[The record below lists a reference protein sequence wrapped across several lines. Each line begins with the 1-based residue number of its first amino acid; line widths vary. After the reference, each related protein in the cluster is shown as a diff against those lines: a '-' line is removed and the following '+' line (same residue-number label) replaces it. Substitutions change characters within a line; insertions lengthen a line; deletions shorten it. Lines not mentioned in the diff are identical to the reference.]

1 MQMLTKNIN
10 KGDNSRPYKKWV
22 EKFFISYDE
31 CRKTLDD
38 VSDQIYDHDIK
49 TIYGTHGEEYLLSV
63 EVDRSTELD
72 GFLEDAFE
80 GYYDD

>member
-1 MQMLTKNIN
+1 MLTNNIN
-10 KGDNSRPYKKWV
+10 KGDNSRPYKKWL
-22 EKFFISYDE
+22 EKFFVSYDK
-31 CRKTLDD
+31 CRETLDD

>member
-1 MQMLTKNIN
+1 MIKNIN
-10 KGDNSRPYKKWV
+10 KGAIKRPYKKWV

-38 VSDQIYDHDIK
+38 VSDSIYDHDIK

-63 EVDRSTELD
+63 EIDSMNNLE
-72 GFLEDAFE
+72 GFLDDAFE

>member
-1 MQMLTKNIN
+1 MLTKNIN

>member
-1 MQMLTKNIN
+1 MIKNIN
-10 KGDNSRPYKKWV
+10 KGDDSRPYKKWV
-22 EKFFISYDE
+22 EKFFVSYDKGRE
-31 CRKTLDD
+31 KLDD

-63 EVDRSTELD
+63 EVDRNTDLD

>member
-1 MQMLTKNIN
+1 MITNN
-10 KGDNSRPYKKWV
+10 DKGAIKRPYKKWV

-38 VSDQIYDHDIK
+38 VSDSIYEHDIK

-63 EVDRSTELD
+63 EIDSINNLD
-72 GFLEDAFE
+72 GFLDAAFE

>member
-1 MQMLTKNIN
+1 MQMPNN
-10 KGDNSRPYKKWV
+10 NDKGAIKRPYKKWV

-38 VSDQIYDHDIK
+38 VSDSIYDHDIK

-63 EVDRSTELD
+63 EIDSVNNLD

>member
-1 MQMLTKNIN
+1 MLTKNIN

-38 VSDQIYDHDIK
+38 VSDSIYDHDIK

-63 EVDRSTELD
+63 EIDSMNNLD

>member
-1 MQMLTKNIN
+1 MTTKNIN

-22 EKFFISYDE
+22 EKFFVSYDK
-31 CRKTLDD
+31 CRETLDN

-63 EVDRSTELD
+63 EIDSMNNLD
-72 GFLEDAFE
+72 GFLDDAFE

>member
-1 MQMLTKNIN
+1 MTTKNIN

-38 VSDQIYDHDIK
+38 VSDSIYDHDIK

-63 EVDRSTELD
+63 EIDSINNLD
-72 GFLEDAFE
+72 GFLDDAFE

>member
-1 MQMLTKNIN
+1 MLTKNIN

-38 VSDQIYDHDIK
+38 VSDSIYDHDIK

-63 EVDRSTELD
+63 EIDSMNNLE
-72 GFLEDAFE
+72 GFLDDAFE

>member
-1 MQMLTKNIN
+1 MLTKNIN
-10 KGDNSRPYKKWV
+10 KGDDSRPYKKWV

-38 VSDQIYDHDIK
+38 VSDSIYDHDIK

-63 EVDRSTELD
+63 EIDSINNLD
-72 GFLEDAFE
+72 GFLDDAFE

>member
-1 MQMLTKNIN
+1 MLTKNIN
-10 KGDNSRPYKKWV
+10 KGDYRRPYKKWV

-38 VSDQIYDHDIK
+38 VSDSIYDHDIK
-49 TIYGTHGEEYLLSV
+49 TINGTHGEEYLLSV
-63 EVDRSTELD
+63 EIDSINNLD
-72 GFLEDAFE
+72 GFLDYAFE

>member
-1 MQMLTKNIN
+1 MQMLNNIN

-22 EKFFISYDE
+22 EKFFLSYDK
-31 CRKTLDD
+31 CRETLDD

>member
-1 MQMLTKNIN
+1 MLTKNIN
-10 KGDNSRPYKKWV
+10 KGDDSRPYKKWV

-38 VSDQIYDHDIK
+38 VSDSIYDHDIK
-49 TIYGTHGEEYLLSV
+49 TINGTHGEEYLLSV

-80 GYYDD
+80 GDCDD